1 MAKKMFTNL
10 PVRDLQA
17 SIDFFTKLGFTFN
30 PQFSDKNGTC
40 MIVGDD
46 AFVMLLAEDFFK
58 TFTKKELTDATTTTE
73 VITAITVDSREEVD
87 TMVDAALTAG
97 GAPSNEAS
105 DQEFMYTRSFQDLDG
120 HLWEVLYMD
129 PAAMNQQ

>member
-10 PVRDLQA
+10 PVKDLPA

-40 MIVGDD
+40 MIAGDD

-58 TFTKKELTDATTTTE
+58 TFTKKELADATTTTE

-97 GAPSNEAS
+97 ATPSNEAS
-105 DQEFMYTRSFQDLDG
+105 EQEFMYTRSFQDLDG

-129 PAAMNQQ
+129 SAAMNQQ

>member
-10 PVRDLQA
+10 PVKDLPA

-58 TFTKKELTDATTTTE
+58 TFTKKGLADATTTTE

-97 GAPSNEAS
+97 ATPSNEAS